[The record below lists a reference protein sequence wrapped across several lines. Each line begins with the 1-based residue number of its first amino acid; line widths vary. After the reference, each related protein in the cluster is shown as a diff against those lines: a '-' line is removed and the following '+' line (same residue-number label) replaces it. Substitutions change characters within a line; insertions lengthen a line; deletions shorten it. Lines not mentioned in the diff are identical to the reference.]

1 VLVSCVR
8 IYVFIF
14 YIYMLGC
21 HIQFRWF
28 FVCLPCL
35 IVLFVLRHVTVLVI
49 IDILVCLL
57 LLLVVNAYG
66 TRV

>member
-1 VLVSCVR
+1 
-8 IYVFIF
+8 
-14 YIYMLGC
+14 MLGC